1 MSTKTVYLITG
12 ANRGIGYGIAK
23 TIAAR
28 PDTIV
33 FAGARDPTVKS
44 LKDLAAAHSNV
55 HPVKFVAADKES
67 NDAAIAE
74 IQKTAGQLDVVIANA
89 GIANHYGPIGTTPV
103 AQYKEHWEVNTLGV
117 IVLFQ
122 SAQDLLLS
130 SPTGAPIFA
139 LISTAVGS
147 IERFL
152 NATVSPYGSSK
163 AAANFI
169 IKALDAEN
177 PKLVSLA
184 IHPGWV
190 ATDMGNAGAPSVG
203 MEAAP
208 ITVDD
213 SVQGV
218 LSRIDGATKE
228 KSSGKFFNWKRSSAG
243 NYWDIDAEEI
253 PW

>member
-12 ANRGIGYGIAK
+12 ANRGIGYVLAK

-28 PDTIV
+28 PNTIV
-33 FAGARDPTVKS
+33 FAGTRDPTAQS
-44 LKDLAAAHSNV
+44 LKDLVATHPNV
-55 HPVKFVAADKES
+55 HPVKLVSADKES
-67 NDAAIAE
+67 NDAAVAE

-89 GIANHYGPIGTTPV
+89 GIANHYGPIGSTPV
-103 AQYKEHWEVNTLGV
+103 SQFKEHWEVNTLGV

-122 SAQDLLLS
+122 AAQELLLA

-139 LISTAVGS
+139 LISSAAGS
-147 IERFL
+147 ISNFR
-152 NATVSPYGSSK
+152 NVGAGAYGSSK

-169 IKALDAEN
+169 VKALDAEN
-177 PKLVSLA
+177 PKLISLA
-184 IHPGWV
+184 IHPGFV
-190 ATDMGNAGAPSVG
+190 ATDMGNHGATAVG
-203 MEAAP
+203 MEKAP

-213 SVQGV
+213 SVQGL

-228 KSSGKFFNWKRSSAG
+228 KSSGRFFPWKRSSTG
-243 NYWDIDAEEI
+243 KPWDIDLDEI